1 MNLTQRPPWRRPD
14 ALAAN
19 PPQSDQS
26 GCGPLPDGWEI
37 TTLGSLGRTS
47 SGGTPPTSDARFWGG
62 DIPWISAKDMKTT
75 RLHDSI
81 DHVTPLALGNGTRLV
96 QPGAILMVVR
106 GMSLAHSFPVAI
118 VEKSVAFNQDLKAL
132 VPHPAVDGEF
142 ILRWLEANESRILF
156 LATEATHGTKRIPTG
171 DLLATQ
177 IPLPPNDEQRVI
189 AEAFS
194 DVDRLLVAVEALIAK
209 KQTIKQSTMEQL
221 LTGKCRLP
229 GFSGKWEVGKL
240 ADFGVFRSGNG
251 FPLTFQGC
259 KSGDYPFFKVS
270 DINNRGNELL
280 LKGANHWINEDMR
293 RALGSTIFPAGSV
306 VFAKIGAAIF
316 LERKRLLSQE
326 SCLDNNLM
334 AFSLTA
340 SGASEKFFY
349 YLFLR
354 VELGKLV
361 SATALPSLSG
371 REIGAICVP
380 LPPLDEQQAIVTV
393 LSDMDAEITALEHR
407 LEKVREIKQGMMQQL
422 LTGRVRLVEPETL
435 AGRTGSA

>member
-1 MNLTQRPPWRRPD
+1 MNPTQRQPRHRPD
-14 ALAAN
+14 TLAADT
-19 PPQSDQS
+19 PQSDRS
-26 GCGPLPDGWEI
+26 GCSPLPDDWEI
-37 TTLGSLGRTS
+37 TSLGSVGQTS
-47 SGGTPPTSDARFWGG
+47 SGGTPSTSDARFWGG
-62 DIPWISAKDMKTT
+62 DIPWISSKDMKTS

-96 QPGAILMVVR
+96 QPGTILMVVR

-132 VPHPAVDGEF
+132 VPHAAVDGEF
-142 ILRWLEANESRILF
+142 ILRWLEASESRILL
-156 LATEATHGTKRIPTG
+156 LATESTHGTKRIPTG

-177 IPLPPNDEQRVI
+177 IPLPPNDEQRAI

-209 KQTIKQSTMEQL
+209 KQTIQQATMEQL

-229 GFSGKWEVGKL
+229 GFSGKWELGKL
-240 ADFGVFRSGNG
+240 ADFGIFRSGNG

-280 LKGANHWINEDMR
+280 LKGANHWINEDVR
-293 RALGSTIFPAGSV
+293 RALGSTIFPEGSV
-306 VFAKIGAAIF
+306 IFAKIGAAIF
-316 LERKRLLSQE
+316 LERKRLLSRE
-326 SCLDNNLM
+326 GCLDNNLM

-340 SGASEKFFY
+340 SGASKEFFY

-354 VELGKLV
+354 IELGKLV

-371 REIGAICVP
+371 REIGAIRVP
-380 LPPLDEQQAIVTV
+380 LPPLDEQRAIATV
-393 LSDMDAEITALEHR
+393 LSDMDAEIAAVERRHK
-407 LEKVREIKQGMMQQL
+407 KVRDIKQGMMQQL
-422 LTGRVRLVEPETL
+422 LTGRARLVEPETL
-435 AGRTGSA
+435 AGRTAAA